1 MCVAFRIGFYG
12 VFADS
17 RLFAHVTCQLRLAF
31 VCQLCPGVRGDAGG
45 VMTSM
50 RMQILSCVS
59 LVDLVLVCSGA
70 VHWREGGG
78 MGWVMDVHANA
89 TSALWFSCC
98 FVFCALVGRRGD
110 RGISHRFLRC
120 FPKISGQ
127 HCADPRLVAH
137 ASFDFHV
144 YAFDLR
150 AGVGKGGMGLG

>member
-1 MCVAFRIGFYG
+1 
-12 VFADS
+12 
-17 RLFAHVTCQLRLAF
+17 
-31 VCQLCPGVRGDAGG
+31 
-45 VMTSM
+45 MTSM

-150 AGVGKGGMGLG
+150 AGVGKGGDGAGLMTSMRMRLTCTVPLSALCIDGEGGDGGMLMM